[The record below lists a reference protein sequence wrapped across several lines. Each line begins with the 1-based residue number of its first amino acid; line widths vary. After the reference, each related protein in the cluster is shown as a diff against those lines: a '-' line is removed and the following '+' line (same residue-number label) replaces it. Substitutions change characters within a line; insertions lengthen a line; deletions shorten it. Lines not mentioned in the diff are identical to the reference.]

1 MSDNVCT
8 RKMCSTWARSSRERW
23 SRLCFVVSAAVAGG
37 VAARRGIGYVGHA
50 HQRAE
55 PRIVIRGL
63 AAVDPDGAF
72 VGKVRAVQNFG
83 AGDLL
88 EVEPEGGGATFL
100 VPFTKGFVPEVDVAG
115 RRVTIAL
122 PASESSSRTRE
133 PSPLVGEG
141 GERTKSANR
150 VRGSHSAQPLTRS
163 SPSARTALSR
173 KGRG

>member
-1 MSDNVCT
+1 TSDHGDLIGLSGVD
-8 RKMCSTWARSSRERW
+8 ADGGG
-23 SRLCFVVSAAVAGG
+23 AGK
-37 VAARRGIGYVGHA
+37 I
-50 HQRAE
+50 
-55 PRIVIRGL
+55 
-63 AAVDPDGAF
+63 
-72 VGKVRAVQNFG
+72 RAVQNFG

-88 EVEPEGGGATFL
+88 EIAPQDGGATFL
-100 VPFTKGFVPEVDVAG
+100 VPFTKAFVPEVDVAG
-115 RRVTIAL
+115 GRVTIAL